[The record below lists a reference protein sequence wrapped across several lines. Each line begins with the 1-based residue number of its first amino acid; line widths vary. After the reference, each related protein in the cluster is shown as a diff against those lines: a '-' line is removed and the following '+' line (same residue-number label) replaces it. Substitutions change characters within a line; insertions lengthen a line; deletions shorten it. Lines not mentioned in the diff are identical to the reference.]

1 MRYLIN
7 KLKTDDSGA
16 TAIEYG
22 LIAGL
27 ISVVC
32 ITAAVAIGPDLQT
45 LFTKVSTEVAAGA
58 NPAPAGGGN

>member
-1 MRYLIN
+1 MLKLLT
-7 KLKTDDSGA
+7 KLKTDEEGA

-32 ITAAVAIGPDLQT
+32 ITAAVAIGPNLQT
-45 LFTKVSTEVAAGA
+45 LFDKVSTEVATGAG
-58 NPAPAGGGN
+58 NAPAAGDE

>member
-1 MRYLIN
+1 MLRLLT
-7 KLKTDDSGA
+7 KLKSDDSGA

-32 ITAAVAIGPDLQT
+32 ITAAVAIGPDLQAI
-45 LFTKVSTEVAAGA
+45 FDEVSAEVAAGETEVT
-58 NPAPAGGGN
+58 N